1 MHITDPLFDVFY
13 PQDEVVVVGV
23 EAVEVTEKVA
33 VEEEEEGDRLVG
45 VVEEEGQGAKREIE
59 MIALESSV
67 MALMYM

>member
-1 MHITDPLFDVFY
+1 M
-13 PQDEVVVVGV
+13 GV

-33 VEEEEEGDRLVG
+33 VEEEEEEGDHLVG

-67 MALMYM
+67 MAFMYM